1 MMAYNIVYNKLK
13 NYFNGV
19 LILDLL
25 HVCEEQLGTLLG
37 AGHQGI
43 GYQKDPWHCNAVLVI
58 TIGCI

>member
-1 MMAYNIVYNKLK
+1 ME
-13 NYFNGV
+13 F

-58 TIGCI
+58 TIGCIMTF